1 MNLHFRTCPLSFA
14 ALARGALACAALAML
29 ALAPIGARAEDAIVV
44 ASTTSL
50 QDSGLYDYL
59 LPIFTRKTGIVV
71 KVVARGTGQALDTGR
86 RGDADVVFVHA
97 EKAELQF
104 VADGDGVKR
113 YPVMYDDFVLIGPAS
128 DPAGIN
134 GETDVVK
141 AFKALY
147 AKRATFISRGD
158 RSGTHIAEL
167 DFWKDAGVDV
177 EAGKG
182 SWYRPIGQGMGAAL
196 NVASAADA
204 YVLSDRPS
212 WLNFGNKGNL
222 KILVQGDPR
231 LFNQYSVILVNP
243 KTHPQ
248 VKQELGMRF
257 IEFLVSPQGQS
268 AIGSYKIQD
277 QQAFH
282 PDANGAFP

>member
-1 MNLHFRTCPLSFA
+1 MSQAFRTIAFAGVALA
-14 ALARGALACAALAML
+14 ALCLSPLE
-29 ALAPIGARAEDAIVV
+29 ARAEDAIVV

-59 LPIFTRKTGIVV
+59 LPIFTRKTGIIV

-97 EKAELQF
+97 ESQELQF
-104 VADGDGVKR
+104 IADGDGVKR
-113 YPVMYDDFVLIGPAS
+113 YPVMYDDFVLIGPAG
-128 DPAGIN
+128 DPAHILG
-134 GETDVVK
+134 GTDIVK
-141 AFKALY
+141 AFQAV
-147 AKRATFISRGD
+147 AAAHAVFISRGD

-167 DFWKDAGVDV
+167 GFWKDAGIDVD
-177 EAGKG
+177 AAKG

-196 NVASAADA
+196 NVASASDA

-222 KILVQGDPR
+222 RILVQGDPR

-248 VKQELGMRF
+248 VKQEQGMRF
-257 IEFLVSPQGQS
+257 IEYLVSPQGQS
-268 AIGSYKIQD
+268 AIAQYKINE

-282 PDANGAFP
+282 PNADGVFP